1 MENLV
6 YFPTFEPPTPNW
18 LKFALLYVDNF
29 NPIIPDSGRMQLST
43 DYQRVINETDLIE
56 PYRPSYDQGDRASIK
71 AIEFIDKVSS
81 SPYRFTNLFNR
92 ANIIRTI
99 SNPQNRLFKIFGE
112 KFSMSWEDYCLQN
125 NYGERTNGGIL
136 VTEELAFIFMT
147 FLAEEIAFE
156 EGKSIITDN
165 NTFDNF
171 LNYRRTIPRPI
182 FDKQNFAQGVLS
194 LTVPRNISTIPI
206 VNLIRF
212 RNANRERIRAFNT
225 ELNNSLNNIQNG
237 VNEQDF
243 VDRFNN
249 IYSELTSEVL
259 TQGLG
264 IATIPLATYILLQNA
279 AASNPEYINQI
290 IGGLGIIL
298 TGKAAIG
305 TKWKEIANRHNCKRY
320 LTNLERLR

>member
-212 RNANRERIRAFNT
+212 RNANRERIRA
-225 ELNNSLNNIQNG
+225 
-237 VNEQDF
+237 
-243 VDRFNN
+243 
-249 IYSELTSEVL
+249 
-259 TQGLG
+259 
-264 IATIPLATYILLQNA
+264 
-279 AASNPEYINQI
+279 
-290 IGGLGIIL
+290 
-298 TGKAAIG
+298 
-305 TKWKEIANRHNCKRY
+305 
-320 LTNLERLR
+320 